1 MGQRSSII
9 PTYASRSVT
18 GHLMTVQNYNE
29 KPRIRE
35 KKLIIDDEIHDLDFT
50 TGKLKETEFTK

>member
-1 MGQRSSII
+1 
-9 PTYASRSVT
+9 
-18 GHLMTVQNYNE
+18 MTVQNYNE